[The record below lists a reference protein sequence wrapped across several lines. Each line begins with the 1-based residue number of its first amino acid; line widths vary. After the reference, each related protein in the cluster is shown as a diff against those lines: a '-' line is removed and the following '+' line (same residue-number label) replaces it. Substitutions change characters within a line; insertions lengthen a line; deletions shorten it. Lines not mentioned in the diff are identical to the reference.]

1 MENNEE
7 NKPKLPTI
15 TVVTSSK
22 SPGSISRASAILMDG
37 KPISGLTNFHFEID
51 GDDQT
56 GLPTV
61 KLSLKAYVQV
71 VIEKSEDEP
80 TKQD

>member
-1 MENNEE
+1 MENNKE
-7 NKPKLPTI
+7 NKINLPTI

-22 SPGSISRASAILMDG
+22 SPGSISRTSAILMDG
-37 KPISGLTNFHFEID
+37 KVLSGLTNFSLEID

-61 KLSLKAYVQV
+61 NLSIKAHVQV
-71 VIEKSEDEP
+71 VIEKNENEP
-80 TKQD
+80 TKED